1 MTRALLT
8 AILICLSTLPAVS
21 QATPKYQIGTIIA
34 VERYRNAG
42 DVSSEVK
49 TYNVSLKVNDIV
61 YVVRYEDTFGLNTV
75 EHVAGRDILVL
86 VGEKTITYNDMLGRS
101 FEVPIVS
108 RTPSVPSKSRSK

>member
-1 MTRALLT
+1 MTRALVT

-21 QATPKYQIGTIIA
+21 QSTPKYQVGTIIA
-34 VERYRNAG
+34 VERFRDAG

-49 TYNVSLKVNDIV
+49 SYNVSLQVNDTV
-61 YVVRYEDTFGLNTV
+61 YVVRYKDPLDLGTV

-108 RTPSVPSKSRSK
+108 RNPSAPSKSRSK

>member
-1 MTRALLT
+1 MTRTLVT

-21 QATPKYQIGTIIA
+21 QSTPKYQVGTIIA
-34 VERYRNAG
+34 VERYREGG
-42 DVSSEVK
+42 DVSSEAK
-49 TYNVSLKVNDIV
+49 SYNVSLQVNDTV
-61 YVVRYEDTFGLNTV
+61 YVVRYKDPLDLGTV

-108 RTPSVPSKSRSK
+108 RKPSAPSKSRRK

>member
-1 MTRALLT
+1 MTKAVVT
-8 AILICLSTLPAVS
+8 AVLICLSALPAVS
-21 QATPKYQIGTIIA
+21 QSMTKYQVGTIIA
-34 VERYRNAG
+34 VERYRDAG

-49 TYNVSLKVNDIV
+49 SYNVSLQVNDTV
-61 YVVRYEDTFGLNTV
+61 YVVRYEDPLGLGTV

-108 RTPSVPSKSRSK
+108 RTPSAASKSTK

>member
-1 MTRALLT
+1 MTRALVT
-8 AILICLSTLPAVS
+8 AVLICLSTLPAVS
-21 QATPKYQIGTIIA
+21 QSTPKYQVGTIIA
-34 VERYRNAG
+34 VERYRDAG

-49 TYNVSLKVNDIV
+49 SYNVSLQVNDTV
-61 YVVRYEDTFGLNTV
+61 YVVRYKDPLGLSTV

-108 RTPSVPSKSRSK
+108 RKPSAPSKSRSK